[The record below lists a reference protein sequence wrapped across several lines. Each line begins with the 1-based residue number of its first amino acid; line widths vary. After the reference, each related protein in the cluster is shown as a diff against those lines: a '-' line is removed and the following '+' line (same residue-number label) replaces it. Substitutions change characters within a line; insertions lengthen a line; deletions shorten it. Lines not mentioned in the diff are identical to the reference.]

1 MPRCCDSTPDDF
13 APCYASVLVAGDASD
28 LKRVVDDMEWEARIS
43 PCVTGWCS
51 KCKRVSTL
59 VTTRHLFPCPS
70 AHLAHALILRAR
82 VEHSIRAWGLN
93 ENRR

>member
-13 APCYASVLVAGDASD
+13 TPCYASVLVAGDAND
-28 LKRVVDDMEWEARIS
+28 LKRVVDDMEWEAQIS
-43 PCVTGWCS
+43 PCVTGWCN

-70 AHLAHALILRAR
+70 AHLAHALMLRAR
-82 VEHSIRAWGLN
+82 VEFSIRAN
-93 ENRR
+93 ETRR